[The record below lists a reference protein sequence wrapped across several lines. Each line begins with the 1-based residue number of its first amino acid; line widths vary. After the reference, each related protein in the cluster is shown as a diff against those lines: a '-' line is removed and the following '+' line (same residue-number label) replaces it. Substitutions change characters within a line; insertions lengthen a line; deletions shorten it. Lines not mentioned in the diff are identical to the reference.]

1 MVYVN
6 AKELTEVKLQ
16 YRNAIICIALYTM
29 LICINIILI
38 LIPLSHIYEHAMKKE
53 ISPCTH
59 PLPHHKSISTK
70 QLNNLTQFP
79 KF

>member
-1 MVYVN
+1 
-6 AKELTEVKLQ
+6 
-16 YRNAIICIALYTM
+16 M

-53 ISPCTH
+53 IIPCTH